1 MNRIDTSGQKIK
13 NVLARFEGAE
23 SELIPL
29 LQEVQIALGFL
40 PEHAMQAIAQFTG
53 VPDSRVY
60 SVATFY
66 TQFRFSP
73 IGRNHVVVC
82 RGTACHVRGATKIL
96 EKIERQLSISEG
108 DTTDDMEYSLDTAA
122 CIGACGLA
130 PTIVI
135 NDKTFGRLTADRV
148 SKLIVDVGSK
158 EKDSHDK
165 K

>member
-1 MNRIDTSGQKIK
+1 MEARLK
-13 NVLARFEGAE
+13 NILSSYEGKKD
-23 SELIPL
+23 ELIPILQQVQAEFGYL
-29 LQEVQIALGFL
+29 LEQ
-40 PEHAMQAIAQFTG
+40 AMLEIAQFTG
-53 VPDSRVY
+53 VPESRVY

-66 TQFRFSP
+66 TQFRFTP

-82 RGTACHVRGATKIL
+82 RGTACHVRGAPKIL

-108 DTTDDMEYSLDTAA
+108 ETTDDMEYSLETAA

-135 NDKTFGRLTADRV
+135 NGKTFGRLTADKV
-148 SKLIVDVGSK
+148 SKIIDDVGSK
-158 EKDSHDK
+158 KKDSYDK